1 MEHLV
6 EHEEILEEN
15 YDVNSV
21 SETYGLH
28 DVKKTDQEA
37 ESKIYYLEDDEDEE
51 ELEEVICTE

>member
-1 MEHLV
+1 MQTEHLV

-37 ESKIYYLEDDEDEE
+37 ESKIYY
-51 ELEEVICTE
+51 